1 MLKKLIATALLVSSM
16 SAMSFAAKA
25 DVMSDHMHERMM
37 MKHHRMMMN
46 HRHHM
51 MMHDRMMH
59 HHDM

>member
-25 DVMSDHMHERMM
+25 DMMSDHMHERMM
-37 MKHHRMMMN
+37 MKHHRMMM
-46 HRHHM
+46 HHHHM
-51 MMHDRMMH
+51 MMHHDRMMH